1 MSMKL
6 TAAIAAGALVV
17 GLLLGAAGA
26 VVAGDGTFSGMMGN
40 GAGQCDVSHMASHM
54 TTEQMTRMMGG
65 SFDDM
70 MGTGMG
76 AGMGSGLHSQHHG
89 ARP

>member
-1 MSMKL
+1 MSRRW
-6 TAAIAAGALVV
+6 TAAIAAGVLAAGLV
-17 GLLLGAAGA
+17 LGAVGA
-26 VVAGDGTFSGMMGN
+26 VVAGDGTFPGMMGN
-40 GAGQCDVSHMASHM
+40 GAGQCDASNMASHM
-54 TTEQMTRMMGG
+54 TTEQMTQMMGG

-76 AGMGSGLHSQHHG
+76 AGMGSGMYSQHHG